1 MVELGIR
8 HARREVASRH
18 APRRG
23 WRGRHRSAAGIAL
36 TDLAWLDDFAGTW
49 SCAELPVM
57 HEASVPPLPARKIKK
72 CLMRPLREQMVD
84 SECPARRL
92 ASSDGPGS
100 DCDSPGS
107 SAQARSPGMRLRT
120 RPRPPVSSR
129 TRIARSQ
136 ALR

>member
-1 MVELGIR
+1 MAGLGIR
-8 HARREVASRH
+8 HARREVASRP

-23 WRGRHRSAAGIAL
+23 GRGQPRSAAGIAL
-36 TDLAWLDDFAGTW
+36 TDLAWLDDLAGTW
-49 SCAELPVM
+49 SCAELSVTR
-57 HEASVPPLPARKIKK
+57 EASVPPSPARETER
-72 CLMRPLREQMVD
+72 CLVRPLREQAVD
-84 SECPARRL
+84 PECPARRL

-100 DCDSPGS
+100 DRDPPGS

-120 RPRPPVSSR
+120 RPHSPISSR